1 MPTILLT
8 RYFAH
13 PHSDADEEH
22 EEKKK
27 HKAKYTFFIWFG
39 LWDVPEYTCDFLRH
53 QLPMQMLT
61 VIFHPIF
68 IIYLDIPPLWSL
80 ALERQENEIKR

>member
-27 HKAKYTFFIWFG
+27 HKAK
-39 LWDVPEYTCDFLRH
+39 RH